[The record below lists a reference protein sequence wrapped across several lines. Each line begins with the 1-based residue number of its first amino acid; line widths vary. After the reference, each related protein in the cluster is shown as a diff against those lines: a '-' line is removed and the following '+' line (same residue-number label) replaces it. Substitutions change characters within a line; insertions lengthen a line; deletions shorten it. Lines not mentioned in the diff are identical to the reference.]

1 MFHKIND
8 LAAMPIGSPGAYI
21 SEHGLISQQLSI
33 GESMFRHLAVLLAF
47 GSLVTGPSLLADP
60 MGYGRAGTL
69 ATTMT
74 LTATTTGDL
83 TGYFAFSSAG
93 GTDFVRI
100 ANLST
105 GYTSDWF
112 FNNHATATG
121 AAQNFGHVNE
131 GDLLAV
137 ELYNFAGQIYST
149 DPSRSADG
157 TNHGFM
163 SNYSGGPLNGVNLP
177 SGIYIGL
184 EDLPSVGSD
193 MDFNDLNLILTNVN
207 ATPTVAAHAPEPG
220 SFLLLGTGLLGAV
233 GALRRRLA
241 VR

>member
-1 MFHKIND
+1 MLHKIKD
-8 LAAMPIGSPGAYI
+8 LYALFIGSSGALV
-21 SEHGLISQQLSI
+21 SGHGLISQQLSI
-33 GESMFRHLAVLLAF
+33 GESMFRPFAVLLAF
-47 GSLVTGPSLLADP
+47 VSLVTGPSLLADP

-69 ATTMT
+69 ASTMT
-74 LTATTTGDL
+74 LTATTAGDL

-121 AAQNFGHVNE
+121 TTQNFGHINV

-137 ELYNFAGQIYST
+137 EIYNFAGQVYSS

-157 TNHGFM
+157 MNHAFM
-163 SNYSGGPLNGVNLP
+163 SHYSGGPFNGVNLP

-184 EDLPSVGSD
+184 EDLPYVGSD
-193 MDFNDLNLILTNVN
+193 MDFNDLNILLTNVDF
-207 ATPTVAAHAPEPG
+207 APAVAAHAPEPG
-220 SFLLLGTGLLGAV
+220 TFLLLGTGLLGAA

>member
-1 MFHKIND
+1 MS
-8 LAAMPIGSPGAYI
+8 IGSLSAHI
-21 SEHGLISQQLSI
+21 SGHGLISQQLSI
-33 GESMFRHLAVLLAF
+33 GESMFRPLAVLLAF
-47 GSLVTGPSLLADP
+47 ASLVTGPSLLADP

-121 AAQNFGHVNE
+121 TAQNFGHINE
-131 GDLLAV
+131 GDVLAV
-137 ELYNFAGQIYST
+137 EIYNFAGQVYSS

-157 TNHGFM
+157 INHAFM
-163 SNYSGGPLNGVNLP
+163 SHYSGGPFNGVNLP

-184 EDLPSVGSD
+184 EDLPYVGSD
-193 MDFNDLNLILTNVN
+193 MDFNDLNILLTN
-207 ATPTVAAHAPEPG
+207 ADFTPAVAAHAPEPG
-220 SFLLLGTGLLGAV
+220 TFLLLGTGLVGAV